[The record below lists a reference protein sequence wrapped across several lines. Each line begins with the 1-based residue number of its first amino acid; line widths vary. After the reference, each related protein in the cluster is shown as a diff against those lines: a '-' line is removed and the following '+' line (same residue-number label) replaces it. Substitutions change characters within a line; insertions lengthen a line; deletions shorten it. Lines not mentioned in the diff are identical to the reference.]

1 MMNESHS
8 SQDCALTLATRSQ
21 KVPGHKNLGFHT
33 AFGTEW
39 FEFSPEKMKD
49 YFYELGAIMVRHRYA
64 DDISFSS
71 ALEMSSLNIDEF
83 EDQPLFG
90 SSLCAMLDCKV
101 KDDARAD
108 LLRRVCGY
116 VLNLPEYELLR
127 YQVNE
132 LVGADLVAARVT
144 YNPEANIYLKVRL
157 YRISLHSPTFIKA

>member
-1 MMNESHS
+1 MMGESHS
-8 SQDCALTLATRSQ
+8 PQDCARTLAIRSQ
-21 KVPGHKNLGFHT
+21 EAPGHKNLGFHT

-49 YFYELGAIMVRHRYA
+49 YFYELGAIMARHHYV

-83 EDQPLFG
+83 EYQPLFG

-116 VLNLPEYELLR
+116 ALNLPEYELLR
-127 YQVNE
+127 YQINE
-132 LVGADLVAARVT
+132 LVEADLVAAGVT
-144 YNPEANIYLKVRL
+144 YNPEANIYLKARL
-157 YRISLHSPTFIKA
+157 